1 MLNVL
6 LILLVLI
13 VNSFVIYFITELD
26 KKECDCS
33 QNKNKNIEKRYI
45 KYYAIL
51 TLGVVTLYYIIP
63 YILNVGG
70 KSVMNANLNLA
81 KFLVSNPVKIIL
93 ELYLICGL
101 VNICLIFNLTKNMK
115 DAKCGCD
122 DTFKRKFLFYYSL
135 VIIAIYVLSFIIS
148 MELYLKNK
156 S

>member
-13 VNSFVIYFITELD
+13 VNSFVIYFITDLD
-26 KKECDCS
+26 KKDCECS
-33 QNKNKNIEKRYI
+33 KHKSIEKQYI
-45 KYYAIL
+45 KYYAIV
-51 TLGVVTLYYIIP
+51 TLVVVTLFYIIP
-63 YILNVGG
+63 YILNIGG

-93 ELYLICGL
+93 ELYLIGGL
-101 VNICLIFNLTKNMK
+101 VNIFLIFNLTKNMK
-115 DAKCGCD
+115 HAKCGCD
-122 DTFKRKFLFYYSL
+122 DTFKRIFLFYYSL

-156 S
+156 N

>member
-1 MLNVL
+1 MLNVI

-26 KKECDCS
+26 KKECECS
-33 QNKNKNIEKRYI
+33 QTNILGKRYI
-45 KYYAIL
+45 KYYAL
-51 TLGVVTLYYIIP
+51 VTLGVVTIYYIIP

-70 KSVMNANLNLA
+70 KSVMNINLNVS
-81 KFLVSNPVKIIL
+81 KFLLSTPVKFIL

-101 VNICLIFNLTKNMK
+101 VNIILIFTLTKKMK
-115 DAKCGCD
+115 SSKCRCD
-122 DTFKRKFLFYYSL
+122 DTFKRQFLFYYSL

-148 MELYLKNK
+148 IELTLKNR

>member
-26 KKECDCS
+26 KKECECS
-33 QNKNKNIEKRYI
+33 QHKSIEKRYI
-45 KYYAIL
+45 KYYAII
-51 TLGVVTLYYIIP
+51 TLGVVTLF
-63 YILNVGG
+63 YILPYLLNLGG
-70 KSVMNANLNLA
+70 KSVMNMNLNLA
-81 KFLVSNPVKIIL
+81 KFLLSNTVKIIL
-93 ELYLICGL
+93 ELYLIGGL
-101 VNICLIFNLTKNMK
+101 VNISLIFNLTKKMK

-122 DTFKRKFLFYYSL
+122 DTFKRKFLFYYSV

-148 MELYLKNK
+148 MELYLKNR